1 MSDESTVEAKAQNDE
16 SIAAHLADAQAVF
29 GEEVK
34 HETKKQTTKESS
46 EETKPKENA
55 ADELLKSAGIN
66 PVKEEAKEEVKA
78 EEKKP
83 DDDSDLTPPPE
94 DSDNRAH
101 WNTLKERKNEA
112 LARVAELEK
121 QLAERP
127 AGDDAVAESLK
138 ARVKELETQNEQ
150 YSSRLKEL
158 DFKSHPEYF
167 NQYEKPIQEAQD
179 ALKQIAAQE
188 DVDINVEALSALKGK
203 EFAEAV
209 SDTLEQLSRFNGDR
223 FSNAAQQLLAKISER
238 DAVSENAE
246 EFIQRSNE
254 EFQAQT
260 RAVFDQVSGA
270 YSQILTPMEIPVDAD
285 DATKADIEAY
295 NTQLANVSK
304 VAEQL
309 AFGNIG
315 QQEVAQMANEAAQ
328 YRFLMSQGLQRMATN
343 AAARIDALE
352 SELNAIKAA
361 GPTYQPRTTQSKST
375 TMAELD
381 HIEAARAAFR

>member
-1 MSDESTVEAKAQNDE
+1 MSDETTLEAKAQNDE
-16 SIAAHLADAQAVF
+16 SVAAHLADAKAIF

-34 HETKKQTTKESS
+34 NEKKEQTTEESS
-46 EETKPKENA
+46 KETSKPQENA
-55 ADELLKSAGIN
+55 ANELLKSVGIN
-66 PVKEEAKEEVKA
+66 TGKEEAKT

-127 AGDDAVAESLK
+127 TGDDAAAESLK
-138 ARVKELETQNEQ
+138 TRVKELETQNEQ

-179 ALKQIAAQE
+179 TLKQIADQE
-188 DVDINVEALSALKGK
+188 GVDINVEALSALKGK
-203 EFAEAV
+203 EFAESV

-223 FSNAAQQLLAKISER
+223 FSSAAQQLLAKISER
-238 DAVSENAE
+238 DAISENSE
-246 EFIQRSNE
+246 EFIQKANE

-260 RAVFDQVSGA
+260 RAIFDEVSGA
-270 YSQILTPMEIPVDAD
+270 YSQVLTPMEIPADAD
-285 DATKADIEAY
+285 DATKVDIEAY
-295 NTQLANVSK
+295 NTELSNVAK

-343 AAARIDALE
+343 AAARIEALE
-352 SELNAIKAA
+352 TELNAIKAA
-361 GPTYQPRTTQSKST
+361 GPTYQPRTTSTQSTS
-375 TMAELD
+375 MADLD
-381 HIEAARAAFR
+381 HIEAARAAFG